1 MISVDVRLVTCAHPP
16 VEDRDTA
23 LIATALRNAG
33 AVVEVAD
40 WRDAGVDWSSGRLTV
55 LRSPWDY
62 VDAVDDFVSW
72 TRETGAVT
80 QLWNPPAL
88 VEWNVH
94 KAYLLD
100 LGTRGAPVVPTVVL
114 LHGTA
119 ASLDGI
125 CDARGWNTVV
135 VKPAVGIGGHGA
147 GRFDVGDPNA
157 QAHLDTLLARGDTL
171 VQLFMPSVAT
181 EGELSVVLFDGVA
194 SHAVRKAPGADDY
207 RVQEEWGGRAEAVEP
222 AAGAAELAARVCAVL
237 PELPLYARV
246 DMLRAGDLWHVLE
259 VEVTEP
265 SLFLELAPPSAKD
278 ALVRAVMSRLP

>member
-1 MISVDVRLVTCAHPP
+1 MISVDVRLVTCAHRP
-16 VEDRDTA
+16 VEDPDTP
-23 LIATALRNAG
+23 LLATALRGAG
-33 AVVEVAD
+33 AAVDVAD
-40 WRDAGVDWSSGRLTV
+40 WRDAGVDWSSARLTV

-62 VDAVDDFVSW
+62 VDAVADFVSW
-72 TRETGAVT
+72 IHATGAVT

-114 LHGTA
+114 LYGTA

-157 QAHLDTLLARGDTL
+157 QAHLDALLAHGDAL

-181 EGELSVVLFDGVA
+181 DGEISVVLFDGVP
-194 SHAVRKAPGADDY
+194 SHAVRKAPETGDY
-207 RVQEEWGGRAEAVEP
+207 RVQEEWGGHTEAVEP
-222 AAGAAELAARVCAVL
+222 TGGAVELAARVCAVL
-237 PELPLYARV
+237 PEPPLYARV

-265 SLFLELAPPSAKD
+265 SLFLDLAPPAATD

>member
-1 MISVDVRLVTCAHPP
+1 MISVDVRLITCAQPP
-16 VEDRDTA
+16 VEDPDTP
-23 LIATALRNAG
+23 LLATALRGAG
-33 AVVEVAD
+33 ASVEVAD
-40 WRDAGVDWSSGRLTV
+40 WRDAEVDWSSARLTM

-62 VDAVDDFVSW
+62 VDAVEEFVSW
-72 TRETGAVT
+72 MRKTGAVT

-100 LGTRGAPVVPTVVL
+100 LGVRGAPVVPTVVL

-135 VKPAVGIGGHGA
+135 VKPAVGIGGHGT

-157 QAHLDTLLARGDTL
+157 QAHLDALLARGDTL
-171 VQLFMPSVAT
+171 VQPFMPSVAT
-181 EGELSVVLFDGVA
+181 DGEISVVLFDGVP
-194 SHAVRKAPGADDY
+194 SHAVRKAPDTDDY
-207 RVQEEWGGRAEAVEP
+207 RVQEEWGGRTEAVELT
-222 AAGAAELAARVCAVL
+222 AGVAELAARICSVL
-237 PELPLYARV
+237 PEQPLYARV

-265 SLFLELAPPSAKD
+265 SLFLDLAPRAATD
-278 ALVRAVMSRLP
+278 ALVRAVMSRLA

>member
-1 MISVDVRLVTCAHPP
+1 MTSVDVRLVTCAQLP
-16 VEDRDTA
+16 VEDPHTP
-23 LIATALRNAG
+23 LLATALRSAG
-33 AVVEVAD
+33 ATVDLGD
-40 WRDAGVDWSSGRLTV
+40 WRDPAVDWSSARVTV

-62 VDAVDDFVSW
+62 VDAVDDFVRW
-72 TRETGAVT
+72 VRETGAET

-100 LGTRGAPVVPTVVL
+100 LSTRGAPVVPTVVL

-119 ASLDGI
+119 ASIDGI

-147 GRFDVGDPNA
+147 GRFDVGDRNA
-157 QAHLDTLLARGDTL
+157 QAHLDALLARGDAL
-171 VQLFMPSVAT
+171 VQPFMASVAID
-181 EGELSVVLFDGVA
+181 GEISVVLFDGVP
-194 SHAVRKAPGADDY
+194 SHAVRKAPDAGDY

-222 AAGAAELAARVCAVL
+222 TGGAVELAARVCSVL
-237 PELPLYARV
+237 PESPLYARI

-265 SLFLELAPPSAKD
+265 SLFLDLAPAAATD
-278 ALVRAVMSRLP
+278 AFVRAVMSRLV